1 MFTPFISSVL
11 INYIVDLIDD
21 FFKHRILFSEK
32 FSIFLRMSIRENLA
46 RKFYQE
52 KSKKF

>member
-32 FSIFLRMSIRENLA
+32 FSIF
-46 RKFYQE
+46 F
-52 KSKKF
+52 SKNEY